1 MICCRVGSMPI
12 DFNCCSSP
20 GIDLCEVNTRFTP
33 PQRRTAVGPISTGTP
48 AFSGPSCT
56 HCPSQSRRTRPAIS
70 TGSPCRRSVLPPTVT
85 RTIPPTPA
93 SKLALAASA
102 GEERRRQLDAAFT
115 AGVNDP
121 TERVVASGEGQQLV
135 TAGDHAEALKRRRL
149 GGEGVGLVHDAA
161 GDQAHLQSSPTRL
174 IQVRFK
180 R

>member
-1 MICCRVGSMPI
+1 MQGEHDTVG
-12 DFNCCSSP
+12 
-20 GIDLCEVNTRFTP
+20 R
-33 PQRRTAVGPISTGTP
+33 QRGGDVATQLAGEGLKRLAVGDTG
-48 AFSGPSCT
+48 
-56 HCPSQSRRTRPAIS
+56 RDAI
-70 TGSPCRRSVLPPTVT
+70 
-85 RTIPPTPA
+85 
-93 SKLALAASA
+93 

-115 AGVNDP
+115 AGVDDP